1 MKKTNK
7 KKVALGV
14 GLGLAAAAAAGAG
27 YYFYGSKEATKH
39 RKKVAKW
46 AGDMKDDVVK
56 RAKKLQKLDEKAY
69 KAIVDESVKAYER
82 VKSIDKADLAAAA
95 AELKS
100 NWKNVER
107 ELARVGKKEVKVIK
121 KAGKKA
127 AKKTV
132 TSVKKA
138 AKQLGVKTGAKKVKK
153 VVKTAAKKKKA

>member
-1 MKKTNK
+1 MKKTNT

-27 YYFYGSKEATKH
+27 YYFYGSKDAKTH

-46 AGDMKDDVVK
+46 AGDMKEDVVK

-100 NWKNVER
+100 NWKTVER
-107 ELARVGKKEVKVIK
+107 ELARVGKKEARVIK
-121 KAGKKA
+121 KVGKET

-132 TSVKKA
+132 KSVKKA
-138 AKQLGVKTGAKKVKK
+138 AKQLGVKSSVKK
-153 VVKTAAKKKKA
+153 AVKVSKTAVKKKKA